1 MYWEF
6 GSFIPVIGITG
17 NIWGNTSLRLSQ
29 SINLKKAALVVS
41 LGIEFFGVT
50 SHVYALEGDVIR
62 PYASATYLYD
72 DNMRR
77 FANKE
82 QTLLSTGSDKMAD
95 TMLMSKVGIIL
106 DKTISQQVFF
116 FDLGVN
122 RSKFDRNS
130 VLDND
135 GREMTGRWNW
145 HIGNL
150 WQGNFQAYHKKALV
164 PFADFRTAGG
174 IGLNI
179 RTEDR
184 RSADAIWKFH
194 PRWQTRIAFVNY
206 EVEYSAETQKV
217 ANLNENSQEFEVDYI
232 APSTSK
238 VGVIY
243 RHVRGDRP
251 VDQIFFGI
259 PINNNYDQNEL
270 KLNVDWILS
279 GKSKFQFLGGVV
291 DRKHDEIPARDFRKF
306 NARANLS
313 WVPTGKTSFNLAAWR
328 ENNAQGFVT
337 TSYTLNRGT
346 SLSASLYATSKVTLQ
361 GSMRYEKRDFV
372 GDDVFGLQRSDTDK
386 TFSLGLVY
394 KPVLSFILNA
404 AVVRSTRESTSQ
416 AFEFDSNSLSLTGQY
431 EF

>member
-1 MYWEF
+1 M
-6 GSFIPVIGITG
+6 
-17 NIWGNTSLRLSQ
+17 RLSQ
-29 SINLKKAALVVS
+29 SINLKKAALVAS

-50 SHVYALEGDVIR
+50 SHAHALEGDVIR

-82 QTLLSTGSDKMAD
+82 QALLSTGSEKMAD
-95 TMLMSKVGIIL
+95 TMLMTEVGIIL

-135 GREMTGRWNW
+135 GREITGRWNW
-145 HIGNL
+145 HLGNF
-150 WQGNFQAYHKKALV
+150 WQGNIQAYHKKALV
-164 PFADFRTAGG
+164 PFADFRAVGG

-194 PRWQTRIAFVNY
+194 PRWQTRVAFVNY
-206 EVEYSAETQKV
+206 EVEYSADAQKA
-217 ANLNENSQEFEVDYI
+217 ANLNENSQELELDYI

-238 VGVIY
+238 VGVVY
-243 RHVRGDRP
+243 RHARGDRP

-259 PINNNYDQNEL
+259 PINNNYSQNEL
-270 KLNVDWILS
+270 KLNVDWS
-279 GKSKFQFLGGVV
+279 TSAKSKLQFLGGLVE
-291 DRKHDEIPARDFRKF
+291 RKHDEIPSRDFRKF
-306 NARANLS
+306 NARTNFNWA
-313 WVPTGKTSFNLAAWR
+313 PTGKTSLNLTAWR
-328 ENNAQGFVT
+328 ENNAQAFVT
-337 TSYTLNRGT
+337 TSYTLNKGT

-361 GSMRYEKRDFV
+361 GSIRYEKRDFE
-372 GDDVFGLQRSDTDK
+372 GDDVFGPQRSDKDK
-386 TFSLGLVY
+386 TFALGLVY
-394 KPVLSFILNA
+394 KPTLSLVLNA
-404 AVVRSTRESTSQ
+404 AVVHSTRESTSQ
-416 AFEFDSNSLSLTGQY
+416 MFEYDSNSLSLTGQY

>member
-1 MYWEF
+1 M
-6 GSFIPVIGITG
+6 
-17 NIWGNTSLRLSQ
+17 RLSQ
-29 SINLKKAALVVS
+29 SINPKKAALVAW
-41 LGIEFFGVT
+41 LGIELTGVA
-50 SHVYALEGDVIR
+50 SYAYALEGDVIR

-72 DNMRR
+72 DNLRR
-77 FANKE
+77 FSSKE
-82 QTLLSTGSDKMAD
+82 QALQNTGSEKRAD
-95 TMLMSKVGIIL
+95 SMLMSEVGIIL
-106 DKTISQQVFF
+106 DKKVSQQAFF
-116 FDLGVN
+116 LDLGVN
-122 RSKFDRNS
+122 RSKYDRNS
-130 VLDND
+130 ALDND

-150 WQGNFQAYHKKALV
+150 WQGNIQAYHKKALV
-164 PFADFRTAGG
+164 PFADFRSAGG
-174 IGLNI
+174 LGLNV

-217 ANLNENSQEFEVDYI
+217 ANLNENSQELELDYI

-238 VGVIY
+238 IGVVY
-243 RHVRGDRP
+243 RHARGDRP
-251 VDQIFFGI
+251 VDQILFGI
-259 PINNNYDQNEL
+259 PINNDYNQHEL
-270 KLNVDWILS
+270 KLNVDWTLS
-279 GKSKFQFLGGVV
+279 GKSKFQFLGGLV

-306 NARANLS
+306 NARANLN
-313 WVPTGKTSFNLAAWR
+313 WLPTGKTSVNLATWR

-337 TSYTLNRGT
+337 TSYTLNRGA
-346 SLSASLYATSKVTLQ
+346 SLSASLYATNKVALQ

-372 GDDVFGLQRSDTDK
+372 GDDVFGQQRSDTDK

-394 KPVLSFILNA
+394 KPVLSFVLNA
-404 AVVRSTRESTSQ
+404 AVVRNTRESTSE